1 MRIKLRD
8 VAQRANVSV
17 ATVSRVINGSTE
29 VNERTRQEVLGILN
43 QLGYPLPQTGQTQ
56 LDTGSAREIMVVTRG
71 VESRTISNNG
81 SNEAEHGDL
90 FNTDFD
96 PLVIDGIEV
105 ILRRLGLPMQIKRIR
120 VENPSEEDLTQL
132 KQARGLILVGGITGH
147 KLIAELEK
155 AQVPFVLAGAHLGD
169 KEANCVL
176 GDYLRSCSQ
185 AIKYLA
191 LELGHSK
198 IALINGPHSTTTSQD
213 KLEGYRLGLS
223 EAGLDYDDN
232 LVMTAGE
239 FDHYSGY
246 KATQALLER
255 NRYFS
260 AVLYASDQL
269 VVGGL
274 RALKEARLSVPKD
287 VSIIGF
293 YNGAIAQFTDPP
305 LSTVSLDRRRLG
317 AIAAQRLVS
326 MLEYQDFERLRV
338 VIPLQLIMRAST
350 GPYIRD

>member
-8 VAQRANVSV
+8 VAQLANVSI

-29 VNERTRQEVLGILN
+29 VNARTRHEVLSILN
-43 QLGYPLPQTGQTQ
+43 QLGYPLTDSGPTLSKSPTGK
-56 LDTGSAREIMVVTRG
+56 EIIVVTRG
-71 VESRTISNNG
+71 VENRPLSVSNDD
-81 SNEAEHGDL
+81 HTDL
-90 FNTDFD
+90 LHTDFD
-96 PLVIDGIEV
+96 PLVIDGIEL
-105 ILRRLGLPMQIKRIR
+105 ILRRLNLPMQIKRIW

-132 KQARGLILVGGITGH
+132 KQARGLILVGGIIGH

-155 AQVPFVLAGAHLGD
+155 NHLPFVLAGAHLGD
-169 KEANCVL
+169 KETNCVL

-185 AIKYLA
+185 AIKTLA
-191 LELGHSK
+191 YDLGHSN
-198 IALINGPHSTTTSQD
+198 IALINGPVTTTTSQD

-223 EAGLDYDDN
+223 EAGLAYDDN
-232 LVMTAGE
+232 LVVTADE

-246 KATQALLER
+246 KATQKLIER
-255 NRYFS
+255 NRFFS

-274 RALKEARLSVPKD
+274 RAFKEAGLAVPKN

-305 LSTVSLDRRRLG
+305 LSTLSLDRRRLG

-338 VIPLQLIMRAST
+338 VMPMQLIMRAST
-350 GPYIRD
+350 GPLTRD